1 MTTSTNRLCVIS
13 VSDYEAGEQKN
24 WQDELALL
32 EALSNQ
38 DIDEDF
44 DVVLVESTQVKDQ
57 PVPDQLYLY
66 IPQLKILYYD
76 SIQSAVLKDYGVSQC
91 PHEYIA
97 VLESDCTPTHNWLR
111 ELMTGLTSGD
121 YAAASGRTY
130 YGEDSSYR
138 RACNLLHRAWDDPG
152 RSGQTDKVSNN
163 GAIYHR
169 EILQSFPYP
178 HAATPFLSAELRND
192 RIREAG
198 NVFYM
203 AREGA
208 MQHAIGGLTFLW
220 DLQRNKGHQCM
231 SVSAHKSLSLLMREK
246 LKLDW
251 FHAKRIG
258 KQYLRWYDWPL
269 FVFLSFYEVVPHLVG
284 ARYARE
290 EVEVIPG
297 SSYR

>member
-1 MTTSTNRLCVIS
+1 MTTSSNRLCVIS
-13 VSDYEAGEQKN
+13 VSDYEAGEQKT
-24 WQDELALL
+24 WHDELALL

-38 DIDEDF
+38 DIEEGF
-44 DVVLVESTQVKDQ
+44 DVVLVESTQVQDQ
-57 PVPDQLYLY
+57 PVPDQLYAYVPHL
-66 IPQLKILYYD
+66 QILYYD

-91 PHEYIA
+91 QHEYIA

-111 ELMTGLTSGD
+111 ELMSGLLSGD
-121 YAAASGRTY
+121 YAASSGRTY
-130 YGEDSSYR
+130 YGEFSSYR
-138 RACNLLHRAWDDPG
+138 RVCNLLHRAWDDPG
-152 RSGQTDKVSNN
+152 KSGPTSKVSNN
-163 GAIYHR
+163 GAIYRR
-169 EILQSFPYP
+169 EILEAFPYP

-192 RIREAG
+192 KIRAAG
-198 NVFYM
+198 HVFYI

-208 MQHAIGGLTFLW
+208 MQHAIGGLAFLW

-231 SVSAHKSLSLLMREK
+231 SVSAHKSLSLLMKEK

-269 FVFLSFYEVVPHLVG
+269 FVFLSFYEVVPHLIG
-284 ARYARE
+284 ARYARVN
-290 EVEVIPG
+290 VEAIPG